1 MQFRVPSLF
10 FLPLEKKPMLPLQRL
25 KRLFNKACGDYALLQ
40 DGDRV
45 LVAVSG
51 GKDSMLLA
59 RLMAERSRLH
69 KPAIQVEAAHV
80 VMDNI
85 PYAADEDYL
94 RDYCQGFGID
104 LHVLHTR
111 FDPTTDR
118 RHTPCFL
125 CSWYRR
131 KALFEYAA
139 EHGFN
144 KVALGHHQDD
154 ILVTLLMNETFE
166 GSFSTMSPSMP
177 MEHYPFTLIRP
188 LCLIPESLLAE
199 VAEQEGIKKLT
210 KTCPYEH
217 VTRRTAMTDIF
228 HQLERL
234 NPEARFSLWRAIKND
249 RHE

>member
-1 MQFRVPSLF
+1 
-10 FLPLEKKPMLPLQRL
+10 MLPLQRL

-40 DGDRV
+40 DSDRV

-69 KPAIQVEAAHV
+69 KPKISVAAAHV

-154 ILVTLLMNETFE
+154 FLVTLLMNETFE
-166 GSFSTMSPSMP
+166 GSFSTMKPAMP

-188 LCLIPESLLAE
+188 LCLIPEPLLKD
-199 VAEQEGIKKLT
+199 VADAEGIKPLQKD
-210 KTCPYEH
+210 CPYERATH
-217 VTRRTAMTDIF
+217 RTAMTDIF
-228 HQLERL
+228 RRLEDL
-234 NPEARFSLWRAIKND
+234 NPDVRHSLWLALS
-249 RHE
+249 

>member
-1 MQFRVPSLF
+1 
-10 FLPLEKKPMLPLQRL
+10 MLPLQRL

-40 DGDRV
+40 DDDRV

-59 RLMAERSRLH
+59 RLMAERSRLY
-69 KPAIQVEAAHV
+69 KPKISVAAAHV
-80 VMDNI
+80 VMENI
-85 PYAADEDYL
+85 PYAAHGDYL
-94 RDYCQGFGID
+94 RDYCHGLGID

-118 RHTPCFL
+118 RRTPCFL

-166 GSFSTMSPSMP
+166 GSFSTMKPAMQ

-188 LCLIPESLLAE
+188 LCLTPEPLLKE
-199 VAEQEGIKKLT
+199 VADAEDISPFKRIAHTNMPPTAQ
-210 KTCPYEH
+210 PW
-217 VTRRTAMTDIF
+217 RT
-228 HQLERL
+228 
-234 NPEARFSLWRAIKND
+234 FSVSWSD
-249 RHE
+249 